1 MKVKVFDFEHESD
14 LQDAINEFIVDKEL
28 MDIKYSVSVSIFGE
42 EQVYCFSALIVYK

>member
-1 MKVKVFDFEHESD
+1 MKVKVFDCEHEKD
-14 LQDAINEFIVDKEL
+14 LEEAINDFIQDKEL